1 MGPKTRSY
9 QRVSGFLQRQEVVYE
24 VVVVALLVVNDPRLP
39 DPRSLGP
46 RHAEHLALWLWSVTH
61 IITIII
67 VVVVVV
73 FNIII
78 IIICLEFAA
87 CLYQESLHSG
97 LKVQFISINLVDH
110 VCMPLSLPISP
121 SLSPPLS
128 FSLSPSLSLPPPSL
142 SLSLS
147 LSASMV
153 CMR

>member
-46 RHAEHLALWLWSVTH
+46 RHAEHLAIWLWSVTH

-73 FNIII
+73 FNI

-110 VCMPLSLPISP
+110 VCKPLSLPISP
-121 SLSPPLS
+121 SLSPRL
-128 FSLSPSLSLPPPSL
+128 FLSLPPHSPCL
-142 SLSLS
+142 SLSLCVNGVYA
-147 LSASMV
+147 LAH
-153 CMR
+153 